1 MLVYNKTSRLHWKR
15 QWQPTPVLL
24 PGESHGW
31 GSLVGCSPWG
41 RYESDTT
48 EWLHFH
54 FSLSHIGEGN
64 GNPLQC
70 SCLENPRDGGA
81 WWAAVYGVAVGHN
94 WSDLAAARL
103 HFGLLLFTPKGWAKV
118 RMEGLALQWGYWED
132 TTFRGL
138 RISKEASLQCTNQV
152 CIYDLHAAPLGG
164 AWAAGFRVTSWW
176 NLENTSSISSC
187 LPELVANISSFLWE
201 GLGGLSSLCTSQ
213 VRSKGLSLCLWN
225 STAKAETGFVVSF
238 QKNDNSFPCVNF
250 PTTISGAGNCVNT

>member
-15 QWQPTPVLL
+15 QWQPTPVFL
-24 PGESHGW
+24 PGESQGR
-31 GSLVGCSPWG
+31 GSLVGCRLWG
-41 RYESDTT
+41 R
-48 EWLHFH
+48 
-54 FSLSHIGEGN
+54 
-64 GNPLQC
+64 
-70 SCLENPRDGGA
+70 R
-81 WWAAVYGVAVGHN
+81 VGHN

-213 VRSKGLSLCLWN
+213 VRSKGLSL
-225 STAKAETGFVVSF
+225 FV
-238 QKNDNSFPCVNF
+238 KL
-250 PTTISGAGNCVNT
+250 NCKGWDRICSELSKEW